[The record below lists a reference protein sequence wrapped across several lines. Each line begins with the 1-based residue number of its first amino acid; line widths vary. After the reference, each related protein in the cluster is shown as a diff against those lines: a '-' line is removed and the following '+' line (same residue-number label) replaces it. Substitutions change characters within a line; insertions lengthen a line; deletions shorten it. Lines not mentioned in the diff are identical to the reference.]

1 MNLQHNN
8 EKNFIFSSNSLLLKF
23 WISKSQ
29 YEGLTWLHRFGITVS
44 ILALLPY
51 CHFCTPWPLIQL
63 TVKIKLNFNI
73 SFLPLSLLSF
83 LLASKP
89 YPWRTNKGKKKK
101 PNSLAPPPLKTQ
113 KKKEGEK
120 KRASNNVIDNTA
132 ALLSQRS
139 SGYLHSDQRAEASQS
154 EPHARC
160 ATRGTGAK
168 WTTGKPQQQQHP
180 LRTRN
185 SIWVRLCLLSL
196 GFRYSSA
203 FSD

>member
-51 CHFCTPWPLIQL
+51 CHFAHHDPSSNSQSKSNLIL
-63 TVKIKLNFNI
+63 ISV
-73 SFLPLSLLSF
+73 SFLYPFFPSFWPASLIRGALTKGRKKTK
-83 LLASKP
+83 LAGP
-89 YPWRTNKGKKKK
+89 
-101 PNSLAPPPLKTQ
+101 APFKNA
-113 KKKEGEK
+113 KKKEGGK

-168 WTTGKPQQQQHP
+168 WTTGKPQQQHP